1 MKFNRLAVNII
12 FMING
17 FIYANW
23 IARLPRVQ
31 EIYHLDNQSLG
42 LVLLFVSMGAIS
54 SMPFTGWLIQKS
66 SSRTITLCGAI
77 AFCALVPFIPLLPE
91 VWQVRILFYF
101 VGVSAGLLDVAM
113 NAQAVLVEQKFK
125 KPIMSS
131 FHALFSVGMML
142 GAGSGALFAKFA
154 ISLFGHLLS
163 VVLGCFVLVLF
174 AAHYLIRDQP
184 QESTEEEGAGFRLP
198 SKALLGIGVIAF
210 CGMTGE
216 GAIADW
222 SSNYMENIAHA
233 DEALAPL
240 ALAAFSLAMTVGRL
254 LGDRVREKLG
264 DKTLLLYSGFISF
277 IGLGI
282 ALAFPVPYLIIVGFL
297 IVGFGLA
304 TVVPITYSIAGNA
317 PGLPPGVGLS
327 MVTTVGYAGFLFGPP
342 VIGFLADWQNLRIA
356 LFFIAVLFALM
367 TFLSFRSKL

>member
-1 MKFNRLAVNII
+1 
-12 FMING
+12 MING